1 MMEHPSVDGRHRDGR
16 GGRPADEFFG
26 GATAR
31 QKVRKKAI
39 QAPNYD
45 LAKHTAEA
53 QYPGYRASVCTR
65 LN

>member
-1 MMEHPSVDGRHRDGR
+1 MVVSFLVVTHSQLLPLIRTD
-16 GGRPADEFFG
+16 PKAQPL
-26 GATAR
+26 ATIR
-31 QKVRKKAI
+31 IRV

-65 LN
+65 